1 MDYELFRAAWHDALH
16 ESGMLPYIFP
26 PNETVDLRH
35 MSRSYHVTA
44 SLSSNEQPRP
54 FYVSLGLSWV
64 WDALQ
69 SARTATVEEDL
80 LEQLLGEENRSE
92 ETEQPW
98 LRVDVNLW
106 ATLPAGS
113 PLPLPDLDAWHR
125 WVDDVMS
132 RMESLLYD
140 GDEADEQQPPVLA
153 WRGEPAARL
162 HWAPD
167 GQILLTGVELAAW
180 QGIDLPRHWDDP
192 EREWDDD
199 PADQLVDFARRVWEA
214 VHQWA
219 DTLPN
224 LLPDND
230 GGEG

>member
-1 MDYELFRAAWHDALH
+1 MDYELFRGAWHDALH
-16 ESGMLPYIFP
+16 ASGMMPYIFP
-26 PNETVDLRH
+26 PSETIDLRH

-44 SLSSNEQPRP
+44 SLPSNQQPRP

-80 LEQLLGEENRSE
+80 LEQLLGEERRSE

-106 ATLPAGS
+106 GTLPAGS

-132 RMESLLYD
+132 RLEPLLYD
-140 GDEADEQQPPVLA
+140 GDEGDEQQLPVLA
-153 WRGEPAARL
+153 WRGEPVARL

-192 EREWDDD
+192 EREWDED
-199 PADQLVDFARRVWEA
+199 PGDQLVDFARRVWEA

-219 DTLPN
+219 DTLPD
-224 LLPDND
+224 LLPDAD
-230 GGEG
+230 GRER

>member
-1 MDYELFRAAWHDALH
+1 MDYELFRAAWHDALNK
-16 ESGMLPYIFP
+16 SGILPFVFP
-26 PNETVDLRH
+26 PNETVELRH

-44 SLSSNEQPRP
+44 SLSSSEQPRP

-80 LEQLLGEENRSE
+80 LEQLLGEDSRSD

-113 PLPLPDLDAWHR
+113 PLSLPELDAWHR

-132 RMESLLYD
+132 RLEPLLYD
-140 GDEADEQQPPVLA
+140 GDEQDDDDPPVLA
-153 WRGEPAARL
+153 WRGEPVARL

-199 PADQLVDFARRVWEA
+199 PGDQLADFARRVWEA

-219 DTLPN
+219 DTLAH
-224 LLPDND
+224 LLPGND
-230 GGEG
+230 GSEG

>member
-1 MDYELFRAAWHDALH
+1 MDYELFRAAWHDALN

-26 PNETVDLRH
+26 PNETIDLRH

-44 SLSSNEQPRP
+44 SVAGDEQPRP

-80 LEQLLGEENRSE
+80 LEQLLGEESRSD
-92 ETEQPW
+92 ETEPPW

-132 RMESLLYD
+132 RLEPLLYD
-140 GDEADEQQPPVLA
+140 GDEADEAQPPVLA
-153 WRGEPAARL
+153 WRGEPVARL

-180 QGIDLPRHWDDP
+180 QGIDLPRHFDDP
-192 EREWDDD
+192 EREWDED

-219 DTLPN
+219 DTLPH
-224 LLPDND
+224 LLPEND